1 MLNPIN
7 KEIKVANAI
16 DDLVFLFKAK
26 FNNGDILYQEDGCSF
41 NNDVKPRFNE
51 LKEFSLHSKELQ
63 KSFFVDLE
71 NGIISSD
78 NLKHKSED
86 VKNNIRLIYF
96 RRNLVEYCGNLQ
108 IKSKQIIYFLGL
120 QYNDL
125 QGNNRKIVLQI
136 YENGEFEI

>member
-7 KEIKVANAI
+7 KEIKITNSI
-16 DDLVFLFKAK
+16 DNLVFLFKAK
-26 FNNGDILYQEDGCSF
+26 FNNGEILYQEDGVSF
-41 NNDVKPRFNE
+41 NNDIKPKFNE

>member
-26 FNNGDILYQEDGCSF
+26 FNNGDILYQEDGASF
-41 NNDVKPRFNE
+41 NNDIKPRFKE

-71 NGIISSD
+71 NGVISSD
-78 NLKHKSED
+78 NLKHKSEN

-96 RRNLVEYCGNLQ
+96 RRNIIKYYGNLK

-125 QGNNRKIVLQI
+125 QGNNCKVILKIF
-136 YENGEFEI
+136 ENGEFII